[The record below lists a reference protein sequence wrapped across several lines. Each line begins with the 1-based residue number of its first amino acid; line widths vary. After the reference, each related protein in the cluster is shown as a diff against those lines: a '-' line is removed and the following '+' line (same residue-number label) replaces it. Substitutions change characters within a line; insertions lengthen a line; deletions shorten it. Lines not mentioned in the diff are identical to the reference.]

1 VILVTGA
8 AGVLGQAVIA
18 TLVARGEVVAA
29 VDLAPAIPPAGQRLS
44 VGGIDLADPASGA
57 ALIAQLAGTS
67 GAGPAGNGAA
77 PLTGLVNVAGGFL
90 WETVSEG
97 GWASWER
104 MYRINV
110 QTAFEATRLAL
121 PALRSTR
128 GVIVNVSAAAT
139 ARAGAGMGAYT
150 AAKSAVARLTEALA
164 AEELANGVRVN
175 AVMPSVIDTPANRR
189 DMPDADPC
197 RWVTPTE
204 IAEVVAFLL
213 SPAAS
218 GVTGALVPVVGRV
231 G

>member
-18 TLVARGEVVAA
+18 TLVARGEAVVA
-29 VDLAPAIPPAGQRLS
+29 VDLAPMIPSAGQRRS
-44 VGGIDLADPASGA
+44 VGGIDLADATAGA
-57 ALIAQLAGTS
+57 ALIAQLTGTS
-67 GAGPAGNGAA
+67 GAGS
-77 PLTGLVNVAGGFL
+77 LTGLVNVAGGFL

-110 QTAFEATRLAL
+110 QTAFEASRLAL
-121 PALRSTR
+121 PALRTSR
-128 GVIVNVSAAAT
+128 GAIVNVSAAAT

-150 AAKSAVARLTEALA
+150 AAKSAVSRLTEALA

-189 DMPDADPC
+189 DMPDADPR
-197 RWVTPTE
+197 RWVTPNE

-218 GVTGALVPVVGRV
+218 GVTGALLPVVGRV

>member
-18 TLVARGEVVAA
+18 TLVARGESVAA

-44 VGGIDLADPASGA
+44 VGGTDLADATAGA
-57 ALIAQLAGTS
+57 ALIAQLTGTS
-67 GAGPAGNGAA
+67 GAGS
-77 PLTGLVNVAGGFL
+77 LTGLVNVAGGFL
-90 WETVSEG
+90 WETVAEG

-121 PALRSTR
+121 PALRASR
-128 GVIVNVSAAAT
+128 GAIVNVSAAAT

-150 AAKSAVARLTEALA
+150 AAKSAVSRLTEALA

-189 DMPDADPC
+189 DMPDADHS

>member
-18 TLVARGEVVAA
+18 TLVARGETVAA

-44 VGGIDLADPASGA
+44 VGGTDLADATAGA
-57 ALIAQLAGTS
+57 ALIAQLTGTS
-67 GAGPAGNGAA
+67 GAGS
-77 PLTGLVNVAGGFL
+77 LTGLVNVAGGFL
-90 WETVSEG
+90 WETVAEG

-121 PALRSTR
+121 PALRASR
-128 GVIVNVSAAAT
+128 GAIVNVSAAAT

-150 AAKSAVARLTEALA
+150 AAKSAVSRLTEALA

-189 DMPDADPC
+189 DMPDADPG

>member
-18 TLVARGEVVAA
+18 TLVARGEMVAA
-29 VDLAPAIPPAGQRLS
+29 VDLAPAVPPAGQRLS
-44 VGGIDLADPASGA
+44 VGGTDLADATAGA
-57 ALIAQLAGTS
+57 ALIAQLTGTS
-67 GAGPAGNGAA
+67 GAGS
-77 PLTGLVNVAGGFL
+77 LTGLVNVAGGFV

-121 PALRSTR
+121 PALRTSR
-128 GVIVNVSAAAT
+128 GAIVNVSAAAT

-150 AAKSAVARLTEALA
+150 AAKSAVSRLTEALA

-189 DMPDADPC
+189 DMPDADPS
-197 RWVTPTE
+197 RWVSPSE

-231 G
+231 I

>member
-1 VILVTGA
+1 MLLVTGA

-18 TLVARGEVVAA
+18 TLSAHGQAVAA
-29 VDLAPAIPPAGQRLS
+29 VDLAPAIPQAGQRLS
-44 VGGIDLADPASGA
+44 FGGIDLADPAAGA
-57 ALIAQLAGTS
+57 ALIAQVGE
-67 GAGPAGNGAA
+67 PV
-77 PLTGLVNVAGGFL
+77 TGLVNVAGGFV
-90 WETVSEG
+90 WETVDEG

-110 QTAFEATRLAL
+110 QTAFEASRLAL
-121 PALRSTR
+121 PALRASR
-128 GVIVNVSAAAT
+128 GAIVNVSAAAT

-150 AAKSAVARLTEALA
+150 AAKSAVSRLTEALA

-189 DMPDADPC
+189 DMPDADPS
-197 RWVTPTE
+197 RWVTRTE

>member
-18 TLVARGEVVAA
+18 TLAARGEAVAA
-29 VDLAPAIPPAGQRLS
+29 VDFAPTIPAAGQRLS

-57 ALIAQLAGTS
+57 ALIAQLTGTS
-67 GAGPAGNGAA
+67 GAGS
-77 PLTGLVNVAGGFL
+77 LTGLVNVAGGFV
-90 WETVSEG
+90 WETLGEG
-97 GWASWER
+97 SWASWER

-121 PALRSTR
+121 PALRASR
-128 GVIVNVSAAAT
+128 GAIVNVSAAAT

-150 AAKSAVARLTEALA
+150 AAKSAVSRLTEALA

-189 DMPDADPC
+189 DMPDADPS
-197 RWVTPTE
+197 RWVSPSE

>member
-1 VILVTGA
+1 MILVTGA
-8 AGVLGQAVIA
+8 AGVLGQTVIA
-18 TLVARGEVVAA
+18 TLAARGEAVAA
-29 VDLAPAIPPAGQRLS
+29 VDLAPTIPQAGQRLS
-44 VGGIDLADPASGA
+44 FGGVDLADPAAGA
-57 ALIAQLAGTS
+57 ALLAQLAGSS
-67 GAGPAGNGAA
+67 GAG
-77 PLTGLVNVAGGFL
+77 PLTGLVNVAGGFV

-97 GWASWER
+97 GWGSWER

-110 QTAFEATRLAL
+110 QTAFEASRLAL
-121 PALRSTR
+121 PALRAAR
-128 GVIVNVSAAAT
+128 GAIVNVSAAAT

-150 AAKSAVARLTEALA
+150 AAKSAVSRLTEALA

-189 DMPDADPC
+189 DMPDADPG

>member
-18 TLVARGEVVAA
+18 TLVARGEAVVA
-29 VDLAPAIPPAGQRLS
+29 VDLAPMIPSAGQRLS
-44 VGGIDLADPASGA
+44 VGGIDLADATAGA
-57 ALIAQLAGTS
+57 ALIAQLTGTA
-67 GAGPAGNGAA
+67 GAGS
-77 PLTGLVNVAGGFL
+77 LTGLVNVAGGFL

-121 PALRSTR
+121 PALRTSR
-128 GVIVNVSAAAT
+128 GAIVNVSAAAT

-150 AAKSAVARLTEALA
+150 AAKSAVSRLTEALA
-164 AEELANGVRVN
+164 AEELTNGVRVN

-189 DMPDADPC
+189 DMPDADPS
-197 RWVTPTE
+197 RWVSPSE

-231 G
+231 I

>member
-18 TLVARGEVVAA
+18 TLVARGEAVVA
-29 VDLAPAIPPAGQRLS
+29 VDLAPMIPSAGQRLS
-44 VGGIDLADPASGA
+44 VGGIDLADATAGA
-57 ALIAQLAGTS
+57 ALIAQLTGTA
-67 GAGPAGNGAA
+67 GAGS
-77 PLTGLVNVAGGFL
+77 LTGLVNVAGGFL

-121 PALRSTR
+121 PALRTSR
-128 GVIVNVSAAAT
+128 GAIVNVSAAAT
-139 ARAGAGMGAYT
+139 ARAGAGMGAFA
-150 AAKSAVARLTEALA
+150 AAKSAVSRLTEALA

-189 DMPDADPC
+189 DMPDADPS
-197 RWVTPTE
+197 RWVSPSE

>member
-18 TLVARGEVVAA
+18 TLVARGEAVVA
-29 VDLAPAIPPAGQRLS
+29 VDLAPMIPSAGQRLS
-44 VGGIDLADPASGA
+44 VGGIDLADATAGA
-57 ALIAQLAGTS
+57 ALIAQLTGTS
-67 GAGPAGNGAA
+67 GAGS
-77 PLTGLVNVAGGFL
+77 LTGLVNVAGGFL

-128 GVIVNVSAAAT
+128 GAIVNVSAAAT
-139 ARAGAGMGAYT
+139 ARAGAGMGAYA
-150 AAKSAVARLTEALA
+150 AAKSAVSRLTEALA

-189 DMPDADPC
+189 DMPDADPS
-197 RWVTPTE
+197 RWVSPSE

-231 G
+231 I

>member
-1 VILVTGA
+1 MILVTGA

-18 TLVARGEVVAA
+18 TLVARGEAVAA
-29 VDLAPAIPPAGQRLS
+29 VDLAPMIPAAGQRVS
-44 VGGIDLADPASGA
+44 VGGIDLADATAGA
-57 ALIAQLAGTS
+57 ALIAQLTGTS
-67 GAGPAGNGAA
+67 GAGS
-77 PLTGLVNVAGGFL
+77 LTGLVNVAGGFL

-121 PALRSTR
+121 PALRTSR
-128 GVIVNVSAAAT
+128 GAIVNVSAAAT
-139 ARAGAGMGAYT
+139 ARAGAGMGAYA
-150 AAKSAVARLTEALA
+150 AAKSAVSRLTEALA
-164 AEELANGVRVN
+164 AEELTNGVRVN

-189 DMPDADPC
+189 DMPDADHS
-197 RWVTPTE
+197 RWVSPSE

-231 G
+231 I

>member
-1 VILVTGA
+1 MILVTGA

-44 VGGIDLADPASGA
+44 VGGTDLADATAGA
-57 ALIAQLAGTS
+57 ALIAQLTGTS
-67 GAGPAGNGAA
+67 GAGS
-77 PLTGLVNVAGGFL
+77 LTGLVNVAGGFL
-90 WETVSEG
+90 WETVAEG

-121 PALRSTR
+121 PALRASR
-128 GVIVNVSAAAT
+128 GAIVNVSAAAT

-150 AAKSAVARLTEALA
+150 AAKSAVSRLTEALA

-189 DMPDADPC
+189 DMPDADPG

>member
-18 TLVARGEVVAA
+18 TLTARGDAVAA
-29 VDLAPAIPPAGQRLS
+29 VDLAPMIPAAGQRLS
-44 VGGIDLADPASGA
+44 VGGIDLADATAGA
-57 ALIAQLAGTS
+57 ALIAQLTGTS
-67 GAGPAGNGAA
+67 GAGS
-77 PLTGLVNVAGGFL
+77 LTGLVNVAGGFL

-97 GWASWER
+97 GWAAWER

-110 QTAFEATRLAL
+110 QTAFEATRLTL
-121 PALRSTR
+121 PTLRAAR
-128 GVIVNVSAAAT
+128 GAIVNVSAAAT
-139 ARAGAGMGAYT
+139 ARAGSGMGAYT
-150 AAKSAVARLTEALA
+150 AAKSAVSRLTEALA
-164 AEELANGVRVN
+164 AEELTNGVRVN

-189 DMPDADPC
+189 DMPDADPS
-197 RWVTPTE
+197 RWVTPSE

>member
-1 VILVTGA
+1 MILVTGA

-18 TLVARGEVVAA
+18 TLVARGEMVAA
-29 VDLAPAIPPAGQRLS
+29 VDLAPAVPPAGQRLS
-44 VGGIDLADPASGA
+44 VGGTDLADATAGA
-57 ALIAQLAGTS
+57 ALIAQLTGTS
-67 GAGPAGNGAA
+67 GAGS
-77 PLTGLVNVAGGFL
+77 LTGLVNVAGGFL

-121 PALRSTR
+121 PALRASR
-128 GVIVNVSAAAT
+128 GAIVNVSAAAT

-150 AAKSAVARLTEALA
+150 AAKSAVSRLTEALA

-189 DMPDADPC
+189 DMPDADHS

>member
-1 VILVTGA
+1 MILVTGA

-18 TLVARGEVVAA
+18 TLVARGEAVVA
-29 VDLAPAIPPAGQRLS
+29 VDLAPMIPSAGQRLS
-44 VGGIDLADPASGA
+44 VGGIDLADATAGA
-57 ALIAQLAGTS
+57 ALIAQLTGTS
-67 GAGPAGNGAA
+67 GAGS
-77 PLTGLVNVAGGFL
+77 LTGLVNVAGGFL

-121 PALRSTR
+121 PALRTSR
-128 GVIVNVSAAAT
+128 GAIVNVSAAAT

-150 AAKSAVARLTEALA
+150 AAKSAVSRLTEALA

-189 DMPDADPC
+189 DMPDADPS
-197 RWVTPTE
+197 RWVSPSE

-231 G
+231 I

>member
-18 TLVARGEVVAA
+18 TLVARGEAVAA
-29 VDLAPAIPPAGQRLS
+29 VDLAPMIPAAGQRVS
-44 VGGIDLADPASGA
+44 VGGIDLADATAGA
-57 ALIAQLAGTS
+57 ALIAQLTGTS
-67 GAGPAGNGAA
+67 GAGS
-77 PLTGLVNVAGGFL
+77 LTGLVNVAGGFV

-128 GVIVNVSAAAT
+128 GAIVNVSAAAT

-150 AAKSAVARLTEALA
+150 AAKSAVSRLTEALA
-164 AEELANGVRVN
+164 AEELTNGVRVN

-189 DMPDADPC
+189 DMPDADHS
-197 RWVTPTE
+197 RWVSPSE

>member
-1 VILVTGA
+1 MILVTGA

-18 TLVARGEVVAA
+18 TLVARGEAVVA
-29 VDLAPAIPPAGQRLS
+29 VDLAPMIPAAGQRVS
-44 VGGIDLADPASGA
+44 VGGIDLADATAGA
-57 ALIAQLAGTS
+57 ALAAQLDG
-67 GAGPAGNGAA
+67 

-121 PALRSTR
+121 PALRTSR
-128 GVIVNVSAAAT
+128 GAIVNVSAAAT

-150 AAKSAVARLTEALA
+150 AAKSAVSRLTEALA

-189 DMPDADPC
+189 DMPDADHS
-197 RWVTPTE
+197 RWVSPSE

-231 G
+231 I

>member
-1 VILVTGA
+1 MILVTGA

-18 TLVARGEVVAA
+18 TLTARGDAVAA
-29 VDLAPAIPPAGQRLS
+29 VDLAPMIPAAGQRLS
-44 VGGIDLADPASGA
+44 VGGIDLADATAGA
-57 ALIAQLAGTS
+57 ALIAQLTGTS
-67 GAGPAGNGAA
+67 GAGS
-77 PLTGLVNVAGGFL
+77 LTGLVNVAGGFL

-97 GWASWER
+97 GWAAWER

-110 QTAFEATRLAL
+110 QTAFEATRLTL
-121 PALRSTR
+121 PTLRAAR
-128 GVIVNVSAAAT
+128 GAIVNVSAAAT
-139 ARAGAGMGAYT
+139 ARAGSGMGAYT
-150 AAKSAVARLTEALA
+150 AAKSAVSRLTEALA
-164 AEELANGVRVN
+164 AEELTNGVRVN

-189 DMPDADPC
+189 DMPDADPR
-197 RWVTPTE
+197 RWVTPSE

>member
-18 TLVARGEVVAA
+18 TLVARGEAVVA
-29 VDLAPAIPPAGQRLS
+29 VDLAPMIPAAGQRLS
-44 VGGIDLADPASGA
+44 VGGIDLADATAGA
-57 ALIAQLAGTS
+57 ALIAQLTGTS
-67 GAGPAGNGAA
+67 GAGS
-77 PLTGLVNVAGGFL
+77 LTGLVNVAGGFL

-97 GWASWER
+97 GWAAWER

-110 QTAFEATRLAL
+110 QTAFEASRLAL
-121 PALRSTR
+121 PALRTSR
-128 GVIVNVSAAAT
+128 GAIVNVSAAAT
-139 ARAGAGMGAYT
+139 ARAGSGMGAYT
-150 AAKSAVARLTEALA
+150 AAKSAVSRLTEALA
-164 AEELANGVRVN
+164 AEELTNGVRVN

-189 DMPDADPC
+189 DMPDADPS
-197 RWVTPTE
+197 RWVTPSE

>member
-18 TLVARGEVVAA
+18 TLVARGEAVVA
-29 VDLAPAIPPAGQRLS
+29 VDLAPMIPSAGQRLS
-44 VGGIDLADPASGA
+44 VGGIDLADATAGA
-57 ALIAQLAGTS
+57 ALIAQLTGTS
-67 GAGPAGNGAA
+67 GAGS
-77 PLTGLVNVAGGFL
+77 LTGLVNVAGGFL

-121 PALRSTR
+121 PALRTSR
-128 GVIVNVSAAAT
+128 GAIVNVSAAAT

-150 AAKSAVARLTEALA
+150 AAKSAVSRLTEALA

-189 DMPDADPC
+189 DMPDADPS
-197 RWVTPTE
+197 RWVTPSE

-231 G
+231 I

>member
-18 TLVARGEVVAA
+18 TLVARGEAVVA
-29 VDLAPAIPPAGQRLS
+29 VDLAPMIPSAGQRLS
-44 VGGIDLADPASGA
+44 VGGIDLADATAGA
-57 ALIAQLAGTS
+57 ALIAQLTGTS
-67 GAGPAGNGAA
+67 GAGS
-77 PLTGLVNVAGGFL
+77 LTGLVNVAGGFL

-121 PALRSTR
+121 PALRASR
-128 GVIVNVSAAAT
+128 GAIVNVSAAAT

-150 AAKSAVARLTEALA
+150 AAKSAVSRLTEALA

-189 DMPDADPC
+189 DMPDADHS

>member
-1 VILVTGA
+1 MILVTGA
-8 AGVLGQAVIA
+8 AGVLGQAVIT
-18 TLVARGEVVAA
+18 TLAAHGEAVIA
-29 VDLAPAIPPAGQRLS
+29 VDLAPTIPQVGQRLS
-44 VGGIDLADPASGA
+44 FGGIDLADPAAGA
-57 ALIAQLAGTS
+57 ALIAQVGE
-67 GAGPAGNGAA
+67 PV
-77 PLTGLVNVAGGFL
+77 TGLVNVAGGFL
-90 WETVSEG
+90 WETVAEG

-121 PALRSTR
+121 PALRASR
-128 GVIVNVSAAAT
+128 GAIVNVSAAAT

-150 AAKSAVARLTEALA
+150 AAKSAVSRLTEALA

-189 DMPDADPC
+189 DMPDADPG

>member
-18 TLVARGEVVAA
+18 TLVARGEAVVA
-29 VDLAPAIPPAGQRLS
+29 VDLAPMIPSAGQRLS
-44 VGGIDLADPASGA
+44 VGGIDLADATAGA
-57 ALIAQLAGTS
+57 ALIAQLTGTA
-67 GAGPAGNGAA
+67 GAGS
-77 PLTGLVNVAGGFL
+77 LTSLVNVAGGFV

-121 PALRSTR
+121 PALRTSR
-128 GVIVNVSAAAT
+128 GAIVNVSAAAT

-150 AAKSAVARLTEALA
+150 AAKSAVSRLTEALA

-189 DMPDADPC
+189 DMPDADHS
-197 RWVTPTE
+197 RWVTPSE

-218 GVTGALVPVVGRV
+218 GVTGAIVPVVGRV

>member
-1 VILVTGA
+1 MILVTGA

-18 TLVARGEVVAA
+18 TLVARGEAVVA
-29 VDLAPAIPPAGQRLS
+29 VDLAPMIPSAGQRRS
-44 VGGIDLADPASGA
+44 VGGIDLADATAGA
-57 ALIAQLAGTS
+57 ALIAQLTGTS
-67 GAGPAGNGAA
+67 GAGS
-77 PLTGLVNVAGGFL
+77 LTGLVNVAGGFL

-121 PALRSTR
+121 PALRTSR
-128 GVIVNVSAAAT
+128 GAIVNVSAAAT
-139 ARAGAGMGAYT
+139 ARAGAGMGAYA
-150 AAKSAVARLTEALA
+150 AAKSAVSRLTEALA
-164 AEELANGVRVN
+164 AEELTNGVRVN

-189 DMPDADPC
+189 DMPDADPS
-197 RWVTPTE
+197 RWVTPSE

>member
-18 TLVARGEVVAA
+18 TLVARGEAVAA
-29 VDLAPAIPPAGQRLS
+29 VDLAPMIPAAGQRVS
-44 VGGIDLADPASGA
+44 VGGIDLADATAGA
-57 ALIAQLAGTS
+57 ALIAQLTGTS
-67 GAGPAGNGAA
+67 GAGS
-77 PLTGLVNVAGGFL
+77 LTGLVNVAGGFV

-121 PALRSTR
+121 PALRTSR
-128 GVIVNVSAAAT
+128 GAIVNVSAAAT
-139 ARAGAGMGAYT
+139 ARAGAGMGAYA
-150 AAKSAVARLTEALA
+150 AAKSAVSRLTEALA
-164 AEELANGVRVN
+164 AEELTNGVRVN

-189 DMPDADPC
+189 DMPDADHS
-197 RWVTPTE
+197 RWVSPSE

-231 G
+231 I

>member
-1 VILVTGA
+1 MILVTGA
-8 AGVLGQAVIA
+8 AGVLGQAVIT
-18 TLVARGEVVAA
+18 TLAAHGEAVIA
-29 VDLAPAIPPAGQRLS
+29 VDLAPTIPQVGQRLS
-44 VGGIDLADPASGA
+44 FGGIDLADPAAGA
-57 ALIAQLAGTS
+57 ALIAQVGE
-67 GAGPAGNGAA
+67 PV
-77 PLTGLVNVAGGFL
+77 TGLVNVAGGFL
-90 WETVSEG
+90 WETVAEG

-121 PALRSTR
+121 PALRASR
-128 GVIVNVSAAAT
+128 GAIVNVSAAAT

-150 AAKSAVARLTEALA
+150 AAKSAVSRLTEALA

-189 DMPDADPC
+189 DMPDADHS

>member
-1 VILVTGA
+1 MILVTGA

-18 TLVARGEVVAA
+18 TLVARGEAVVA
-29 VDLAPAIPPAGQRLS
+29 VDLAPMIPSAGQRLS
-44 VGGIDLADPASGA
+44 VGGIDLADATAGA
-57 ALIAQLAGTS
+57 ALIAQLTGTA
-67 GAGPAGNGAA
+67 GAGS
-77 PLTGLVNVAGGFL
+77 LTGLVNVAGGFL

-121 PALRSTR
+121 PALRTSR
-128 GVIVNVSAAAT
+128 GAIVNVSAAAT
-139 ARAGAGMGAYT
+139 ARAGAGMGAFA
-150 AAKSAVARLTEALA
+150 AAKSAVSRLTEALA

-189 DMPDADPC
+189 DMPDADPS
-197 RWVTPTE
+197 RWVSPSE

>member
-18 TLVARGEVVAA
+18 TLVARGEAVAA
-29 VDLAPAIPPAGQRLS
+29 VDLAPMIPAAGQRMS
-44 VGGIDLADPASGA
+44 VGGIDLADATAGA
-57 ALIAQLAGTS
+57 ALAAQLD
-67 GAGPAGNGAA
+67 GPLN
-77 PLTGLVNVAGGFL
+77 GLVNVAGGFV

-121 PALRSTR
+121 PALRTSR
-128 GVIVNVSAAAT
+128 GAIVNVSAAAT

-150 AAKSAVARLTEALA
+150 AAKSAVSRLTEALA
-164 AEELANGVRVN
+164 AEELTNGVRVN

-189 DMPDADPC
+189 DMPDADHS
-197 RWVTPTE
+197 RWVSPSE

-231 G
+231 I

>member
-18 TLVARGEVVAA
+18 TLVARGEAVVA
-29 VDLAPAIPPAGQRLS
+29 VDLAPMIPSAGQRLS
-44 VGGIDLADPASGA
+44 VGGIDLADATAGA
-57 ALIAQLAGTS
+57 ALIAQLTGTS
-67 GAGPAGNGAA
+67 GAGS
-77 PLTGLVNVAGGFL
+77 LTGLVNVAGGFL

-128 GVIVNVSAAAT
+128 GAIVNVSAAAT

-150 AAKSAVARLTEALA
+150 AAKSAVSRLTEALA
-164 AEELANGVRVN
+164 AEELTNGVRVN

-189 DMPDADPC
+189 DMPDADPS
-197 RWVTPTE
+197 RWVSPSE

-231 G
+231 I

>member
-1 VILVTGA
+1 MILVTGA

-18 TLVARGEVVAA
+18 TLVARGEAVVA
-29 VDLAPAIPPAGQRLS
+29 VDLAPMIPAAGQRLS
-44 VGGIDLADPASGA
+44 VGGIDLADATAGA
-57 ALIAQLAGTS
+57 ALIAQLTGTS
-67 GAGPAGNGAA
+67 GAGS
-77 PLTGLVNVAGGFL
+77 LTGLVNVAGGFL

-128 GVIVNVSAAAT
+128 GAIVNVSAAAT
-139 ARAGAGMGAYT
+139 ARAGAGMGAYA
-150 AAKSAVARLTEALA
+150 AAKSAVSRLTEALA

-189 DMPDADPC
+189 DMPDADPS
-197 RWVTPTE
+197 RWVSPSE

>member
-1 VILVTGA
+1 
-8 AGVLGQAVIA
+8 
-18 TLVARGEVVAA
+18 
-29 VDLAPAIPPAGQRLS
+29 
-44 VGGIDLADPASGA
+44 
-57 ALIAQLAGTS
+57 
-67 GAGPAGNGAA
+67 
-77 PLTGLVNVAGGFL
+77 VNVAGGFV
-90 WETVSEG
+90 WETLGEG
-97 GWASWER
+97 SWASWER

-110 QTAFEATRLAL
+110 QTAFEASRLAL
-121 PALRSTR
+121 PALRASR
-128 GVIVNVSAAAT
+128 GAIVNVSAAAT

-150 AAKSAVARLTEALA
+150 AAKSAVSRLTEALA

-189 DMPDADPC
+189 DMPDADPG

>member
-18 TLVARGEVVAA
+18 TLVARGEAVAA
-29 VDLAPAIPPAGQRLS
+29 VDLAPMIPAAGQRVS
-44 VGGIDLADPASGA
+44 VGGIDLADATAGA
-57 ALIAQLAGTS
+57 ALIAQLTGTS
-67 GAGPAGNGAA
+67 GAGS
-77 PLTGLVNVAGGFL
+77 LTGLVNVAGGFV

-121 PALRSTR
+121 PALRTSR
-128 GVIVNVSAAAT
+128 GAIVNVSAAAT

-150 AAKSAVARLTEALA
+150 AAKSAVSRLTEALA
-164 AEELANGVRVN
+164 AEELTNGVRVN

-189 DMPDADPC
+189 DMPDADHS
-197 RWVTPTE
+197 RWVSPSE

-231 G
+231 I

>member
-67 GAGPAGNGAA
+67 GAGS
-77 PLTGLVNVAGGFL
+77 LTGLVNVAGGFL
-90 WETVSEG
+90 WETVAEG

-121 PALRSTR
+121 PALRASR
-128 GVIVNVSAAAT
+128 GAIVNVSAAAT

-150 AAKSAVARLTEALA
+150 AAKSAVSRLTEALA

-189 DMPDADPC
+189 DMPDADHS